1 MQNRVCDFVG
11 GHDPKIPQ
19 RREQRYSE
27 NILSEL
33 VSLNETRPSKLSSK
47 DFEGT
52 FSILTFVGPSTL
64 YCNFERR
71 VSLND
76 RAFSISG
83 INFFHGVIYEGLY
96 YHFDYSQT
104 RKCISIHLCY
114 FRAKE
119 NTRSLLAPSVPFS
132 SGLGSSWRT
141 FFSQVGS

>member
-1 MQNRVCDFVG
+1 MKSRNLVSTIIHYSGNEIVKPETQNRVRDFVG
-11 GHDPKIPQ
+11 GHDPEIPQ
-19 RREQRYSE
+19 RREKRYSE

-33 VSLNETRPSKLSSK
+33 VSLSETRPSKLSSK

-83 INFFHGVIYEGLY
+83 INFFHGVG
-96 YHFDYSQT
+96 
-104 RKCISIHLCY
+104 
-114 FRAKE
+114 E
-119 NTRSLLAPSVPFS
+119 NF
-132 SGLGSSWRT
+132 
-141 FFSQVGS
+141 

>member
-1 MQNRVCDFVG
+1 MLSLSESIKYYFQHLQPSYLEISESCINNYSPKWKRNRKTQNAKSRDFVG
-11 GHDPKIPQ
+11 GHDPEIPQ
-19 RREQRYSE
+19 RREKRYSE

-33 VSLNETRPSKLSSK
+33 VSLSETRPSKLSSK

-83 INFFHGVIYEGLY
+83 INFFHGVG
-96 YHFDYSQT
+96 
-104 RKCISIHLCY
+104 
-114 FRAKE
+114 E
-119 NTRSLLAPSVPFS
+119 NF
-132 SGLGSSWRT
+132 
-141 FFSQVGS
+141 